1 MLDALATDDIHAAR
15 NLEGR
20 VPGSDWKVGLLA
32 AMAALGVGPA
42 FAQEFGPQPGGIDL
56 QPAAT
61 PVQAQIIEFHQLVM
75 VLITAITLLV
85 LALLIWVVLRYR
97 RGANPTPKTFSHNTT
112 VEIIWTVAPVLVLVL
127 IAFYSFPLL
136 AAQER
141 TPKADVYLKVTGVSW
156 AWNYSYPDYGVEI
169 ASYPLSAE
177 AAREAGKPF
186 RQAVDTPLVVPVGA
200 TVAATVTSADVIH
213 SWGIPSFGFKQ
224 DAIPGRLN
232 EGWFKVEQEGVY
244 YGFCYELCGLNH
256 SFMPVEIH
264 AVSPQRFAAW
274 ISEQGGDAS
283 AYVSPAAR
291 TAALALVEE

>member
-1 MLDALATDDIHAAR
+1 ML
-15 NLEGR
+15 G
-20 VPGSDWKVGLLA
+20 LA
-32 AMAALGVGPA
+32 AAAAALSAGSA
-42 FAQEFGPQPGGIDL
+42 FARLPETGPQPGGFDL

-61 PVQAQIIEFHQLVM
+61 PVQAQIIEFHQLVL

-85 LALLIWVVLRYR
+85 LALLAWVVVRYR
-97 RGANPTPKTFSHNTT
+97 RGANATPKTFSHNTT
-112 VEIIWTVAPVLVLVL
+112 VEVIWTVAPVLVLVL

-141 TPKADVYLKVTGVSW
+141 TPKGDVFLKVTGVSW
-156 AWNYSYPDYGVEI
+156 AWNYAYPDYGVEI
-169 ASYPLSAE
+169 SSYPLTQE
-177 AAREAGKPF
+177 AAQEAGKPF

-200 TVAATVTSADVIH
+200 TVVATVTSADVIH

-232 EGWFKVEQEGVY
+232 EGWFKVEREGVY

-264 AVSPQRFAAW
+264 AVSPQKFAAW
-274 ISEQGGDAS
+274 IQEQGGDAT
-283 AYVSPAAR
+283 AFVAPKVQ
-291 TAALALVEE
+291 TAALSQSQE